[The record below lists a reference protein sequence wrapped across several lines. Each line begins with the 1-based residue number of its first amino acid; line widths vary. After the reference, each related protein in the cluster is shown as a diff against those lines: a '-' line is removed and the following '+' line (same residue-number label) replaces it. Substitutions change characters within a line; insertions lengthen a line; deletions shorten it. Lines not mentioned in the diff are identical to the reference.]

1 VDVDGEGEK
10 MLTLGE
16 SPNLGEGYGEGGVSV
31 QDASQGPVLWKDR
44 DSCQHQKNSRTVLNR
59 GQMPEV
65 P

>member
-1 VDVDGEGEK
+1 MDVDGEGEK

-44 DSCQHQKNSRTVLNR
+44 DSCQHQKI
-59 GQMPEV
+59 PELC
-65 P
+65 